1 MSVERVRMFLSPLGY
16 EERVKEFEVSSAT
29 VPLAALALGV
39 EEARIAKTLSFKL
52 DEERT
57 LLVVAAG
64 DARIDNPKFKAA
76 FGVKA
81 KMLSAEEVQARTGYL
96 PGGVCPFDVDDQV
109 RVCLDESL
117 KRFETV
123 YPAAGSA
130 SSAVKL
136 SPEELRGITRGEWV
150 KVCKL
155 PEAASEE

>member
-1 MSVERVRMFLSPLGY
+1 M
-16 EERVKEFEVSSAT
+16 SSAT
-29 VPLAALALGV
+29 VPLAALTLGV
-39 EEARIAKTLSFKL
+39 EEAHIAKTLSFKL

-64 DARIDNPKFKAA
+64 DARIDNPRFKAA
-76 FGVKA
+76 FQLKA

-96 PGGVCPFDVDDQV
+96 PGGVCPFDVNDKV
-109 RVCLDESL
+109 SICLDESL

-136 SPEELRGITRGEWV
+136 SPEELQGITRGEWV